1 MLHRYRDVIARLPAV
16 DALCAAAALKIPP
29 VCSTNLYP
37 ALERAGLGQADLV
50 LALLRAGR
58 HSSVEM
64 LIGKP
69 ITVLPPQASPVR
81 NLPLP
86 RRERGPDEGRIVIR
100 ARENPLKIPT
110 ARARFETLRRC
121 RTVASYLAHYPT
133 WRARRDLREWS
144 AAGWVEVAA

>member
-1 MLHRYRDVIARLPAV
+1 
-16 DALCAAAALKIPP
+16 
-29 VCSTNLYP
+29 LYP
-37 ALERAGLGQADLV
+37 ALESAGLGQADLV

-58 HSSVEM
+58 HRSVEM

-86 RRERGPDEGRIVIR
+86 RRQRGPDEGRVVIR
-100 ARENPLKIPT
+100 VRENPLKIPT
-110 ARARFETLRRC
+110 ARARFEELRRC
-121 RTVASYLAHYPT
+121 RTVASYLTRYPV

-144 AAGWVEVAA
+144 AAGWVEVA

>member
-1 MLHRYRDVIARLPAV
+1 MLHRYRDVIARLPAT
-16 DALCAAAALKIPP
+16 DALCAARALKIPP

-37 ALERAGLGQADLV
+37 ELERAGLGQADLV

-86 RRERGPDEGRIVIR
+86 RRERGPDEKRIRIR
-100 ARENPLKIPT
+100 VKDNPLKIPT

-121 RTVASYLAHYPT
+121 STVESYLARYPT
-133 WRARRDLREWS
+133 WRARRDIREWS